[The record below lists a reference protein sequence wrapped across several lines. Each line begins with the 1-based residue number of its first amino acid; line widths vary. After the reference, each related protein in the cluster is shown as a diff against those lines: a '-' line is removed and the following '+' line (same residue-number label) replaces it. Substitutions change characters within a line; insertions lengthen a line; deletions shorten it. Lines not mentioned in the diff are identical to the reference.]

1 MPQRGYAAAET
12 STTRPQVYLTYRFM
26 SHRALVL
33 LSASMR
39 DAYGRITPEA
49 VRNWTHQQAGR
60 CPHVYHSLKRV
71 ELMERLANSSLLARA
86 QSEAVV
92 CGRNASIVDPGG
104 QQGTPWVEEV
114 RPGAQ
119 AEDGERRL
127 RPLRSAV
134 RRGGRMKWREREIS
148 RPE

>member
-60 CPHVYHSLKRV
+60 CPHVYYSLKRV

-92 CGRNASIVDPGG
+92 CDRNASIVDPGVG
-104 QQGTPWVEEV
+104 RKARLGWRWCALVPKQKMASDNFVHYE
-114 RPGAQ
+114 ALY
-119 AEDGERRL
+119 AE
-127 RPLRSAV
+127 AV
-134 RRGGRMKWREREIS
+134 G
-148 RPE
+148 

>member
-60 CPHVYHSLKRV
+60 CPHVYHNLKRV

-86 QSEAVV
+86 ESEAVV
-92 CGRNASIVDPGG
+92 CDRNARIVNPGVG
-104 QQGTPWVEEV
+104 RKARLGWRRCDLVPKQKMATDDFVRYEALYAPTP
-114 RPGAQ
+114 RGAV
-119 AEDGERRL
+119 G
-127 RPLRSAV
+127 
-134 RRGGRMKWREREIS
+134 
-148 RPE
+148 